1 MSATPQPLG
10 VSVSAVAT
18 GISSARPRTIAA
30 PGGPSPLSLR
40 FTGTTAEYFRIWIV
54 NVCLTL
60 LTLGIFSAWAKVRKK
75 RYFYSHTVL
84 DGTPF
89 QYLGQ
94 PLPILKGRI
103 VAVCLFGL
111 WYVGTHYVIQ
121 LLPVVAILAF
131 VLAPWVLVRSAAFTA
146 RYSAYRNMT
155 FEFRGSYWSAFKILY
170 GWGAITLLTF
180 GIAFSW
186 WQQRIKQYMVTRS
199 GYGGASGELNAT
211 GGQFFR
217 VYALGGLMFGGA
229 MGMAGAI
236 AGFMFAKNGRG
247 VDHSVF
253 LGTLTVAVYV
263 LYAAMFAYM
272 RARIANLVWNQTL
285 LGPLK
290 FQSRLTAR
298 SLLALYMTNLLGIAV
313 SLGLLIPWAVIRTHK
328 YRAERFSVIPDGD
341 LSEFRGSSASS
352 VEAAGAEVGELFDFD
367 MSI

>member
-1 MSATPQPLG
+1 MSATPQAIGSP
-10 VSVSAVAT
+10 VSPAT
-18 GISSARPRTIAA
+18 SVTTSRPRTIAA
-30 PGGPSPLSLR
+30 PSGPPSFSLQ
-40 FTGTTAEYFRIWIV
+40 FTGTSAEYFRIWIV

-94 PLPILKGRI
+94 PIPILKGRI
-103 VAVCLFGL
+103 VAVALFGL

-121 LLPVVAILAF
+121 LLPVVAIIAL
-131 VLAPWVLVRSAAFTA
+131 VLAPWVLVRSAAFNA

-155 FEFRGSYWSAFKILY
+155 FEFRGSYWSAFKMLY
-170 GWGAITLLTF
+170 GWGAITLLTL

-186 WQQRIKQYMVTRS
+186 WQQRIKQYMVTHS
-199 GYGGASGELNAT
+199 GYGDTTGELNAT

-229 MGMAGAI
+229 LGLAGAI
-236 AGFMFAKNGRG
+236 AGFMFAKEGRG
-247 VDHSVF
+247 VDQSVF
-253 LGTLTVAVYV
+253 FGTFTVMVYLVYV
-263 LYAAMFAYM
+263 AMFAYM
-272 RARIANLVWNQTL
+272 RARIANLVWNHTL

-290 FQSRLTAR
+290 FESRLTAR
-298 SLLALYMTNLLGIAV
+298 SLLALYVTNLLAIAV
-313 SLGLLIPWAVIRTHK
+313 SLGLLIPWAVVRTHK
-328 YRAERFSVIPDGD
+328 YRAERFSVIPEGD
-341 LSEFRGSSASS
+341 LREFRGSSESS